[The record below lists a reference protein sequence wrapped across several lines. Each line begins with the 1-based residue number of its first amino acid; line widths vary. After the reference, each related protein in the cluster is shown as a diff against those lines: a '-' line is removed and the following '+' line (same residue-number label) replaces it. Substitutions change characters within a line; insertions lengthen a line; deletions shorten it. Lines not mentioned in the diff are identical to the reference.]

1 MQICK
6 YENLQI
12 EKAVSSIDLHICK
25 FSHFQIFLMTLV
37 IIIIVL
43 ALIFDYINGFHDAAN
58 SIATVVSTK
67 VLTPFQAVLWAALFN
82 CVAYFIFKDHAVAN
96 TISKTVHKEFI
107 TLPVILSGLIAAIFW
122 NLLTWWY
129 GIPSSS
135 SHTLV
140 GGLAGAAIAHG
151 MVTKGAGVSWGDI
164 LESKTIIEI
173 IIFIFLA
180 PLVGMIISI
189 FITIVT
195 IMRNI
200 WLRIGIIAIATVI
213 TFFAFNKFELS
224 KMDKGVQKFL
234 KVDKYKLE
242 VAEGKEKLAANP
254 TDSNAIKF
262 LATAEEKLA
271 KAKPNYE
278 NIKAA
283 LLNYDKLGAKAIAKQ
298 AQENGWLK
306 DIEASRLKDDVRNA
320 NGYLVLESKS
330 TTDSIINIEFAKAKK
345 LTEDYKK
352 PIKKYFDKE
361 LSVDSTMIA
370 LNAIYP
376 IDAKFADKVKEK
388 IEKFSI
394 EKSLAKDI
402 EKSDNGYIAW
412 GIVFTSIFFCLI
424 YLYVEKIRTPNAY
437 KMANMFKKLQLFSSA
452 AFSIGHG
459 GNDAQKV
466 MGIIGVA
473 LITSGQIQNF
483 SDLPGWVPIACYL
496 AIGIGTMSGGWKI
509 VKTMGTKIT
518 KVTPL
523 EGVAAETAGAFTLFF
538 TGQMGIPV
546 STTHT
551 ITGSIIGVGAT
562 KRLSAVRWG
571 VTVNLLWAWI
581 LTIPVSGLLAALVY
595 FIVRFFLGHG

>member
-1 MQICK
+1 
-6 YENLQI
+6 
-12 EKAVSSIDLHICK
+12 
-25 FSHFQIFLMTLV
+25 MTLV
-37 IIIIVL
+37 IVIIAL

-67 VLTPFQAVLWAALFN
+67 VLTPFQAVIWAAIFN
-82 CVAYFIFKDHAVAN
+82 VVAYFIFKDHAVAN
-96 TISKTVHKEFI
+96 TISKTVNKEFI
-107 TLPVILSGLIAAIFW
+107 TLTVIFSGLIAAIFW

-135 SHTLV
+135 SHTLI
-140 GGLAGAAIAHG
+140 GGFAGAAIAHALS
-151 MVTKGAGVSWGDI
+151 VKGIGFSWGKI
-164 LESKTIIEI
+164 VESSIIFSTVL
-173 IIFIFLA
+173 FIFLA
-180 PLVGMIISI
+180 PLIGMAISI

-200 WLRIGIIAIATVI
+200 WARIAIIAAATFL
-213 TFFAFNKFELS
+213 TTLLFDYFESNKMEENL
-224 KMDKGVQKFL
+224 QKFL
-234 KVDKYKLE
+234 KVDKYKSEVSIAKEALE
-242 VAEGKEKLAANP
+242 EKPGDSEALLALETAKEKLN
-254 TDSNAIKF
+254 
-262 LATAEEKLA
+262 
-271 KAKPNYE
+271 KALPNYN
-278 NIKAA
+278 NIKTLVDDFDNIGAA
-283 LLNYDKLGAKAIAKQ
+283 GIAKKAADQ
-298 AQENGWLK
+298 GWLK

-320 NGYLVLESKS
+320 NDYLILEAAANKNAAAKS
-330 TTDSIINIEFAKAKK
+330 AFDLAK
-345 LTEDYKK
+345 LQTENYKE
-352 PIKKYFDKE
+352 PLKKYFAKE
-361 LSVDSTMIA
+361 ISLDSTVTA

-376 IDAKFADKVKEK
+376 INIMNAEKVSKK
-388 IEKFSI
+388 IENFSI

-402 EKSDNGYIAW
+402 DKADNSMVVW
-412 GIVFTSIFFCLI
+412 GIVFTSILFCLV
-424 YLYVEKIRTPNAY
+424 YLYVEKI
-437 KMANMFKKLQLFSSA
+437 KMPTSFTVSNMFKKLQLFSSA

-466 MGIIGVA
+466 MGIIGAA
-473 LITSGQIQNF
+473 LIANGNMQNF
-483 SDLPGWVPIACYL
+483 SDLPYWVPIACYL

-571 VTVNLLWAWI
+571 VTIHLLWAWI

-595 FIVRFFLGHG
+595 YVASYFI